1 MDVNQEMEDTT
12 AQMKEDTLFFDE
24 TQAACATKADACME
38 RFRLRTEEL
47 AGIEKAPELFTGPE
61 TRKLF
66 ENAIKPGKETLI
78 LEVEEEQDAP
88 E

>member
-1 MDVNQEMEDTT
+1 MEDTT

-24 TQAACATKADACME
+24 TKAACATKADAWME

-47 AGIEKAPELFTGPE
+47 AGIEKALEF
-61 TRKLF
+61 F
-66 ENAIKPGKETLI
+66 EDAIKPGKGTFI
-78 LEVEEEQDAP
+78 LKVEKEQDAP